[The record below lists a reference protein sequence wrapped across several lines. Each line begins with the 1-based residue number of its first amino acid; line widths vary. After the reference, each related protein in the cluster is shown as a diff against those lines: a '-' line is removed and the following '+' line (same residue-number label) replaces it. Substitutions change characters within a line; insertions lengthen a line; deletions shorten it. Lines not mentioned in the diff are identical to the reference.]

1 MWNRYRPYRR
11 GIRFFP
17 HIVPIVFPLIFPLG
31 LGLAWLAFNVMF
43 NVIGILLLAAV
54 VLFII
59 RAIRL
64 GSSGAA
70 WNSMKNTGN
79 HWQQRF
85 TSRQRPYYQPRQ
97 ESPYY
102 RPTSPAGQDQ
112 SSQPYGQ
119 GYQSDQ
125 PTYHP
130 AGQANDFDQP
140 QVQYPEQM
148 PPMKQ

>member
-1 MWNRYRPYRR
+1 MWNRYQPYRS

-43 NVIGILLLAAV
+43 NVLGILLLAAV

-59 RAIRL
+59 RAIKL

-70 WNSMKNTGN
+70 WNSMKNSGN
-79 HWQQRF
+79 QWQQRF
-85 TSRQRPYYQPRQ
+85 TSRQQ
-97 ESPYY
+97 SPYY
-102 RPTSPAGQDQ
+102 RPSSKAGQDQ
-112 SSQPYGQ
+112 SSQPYAQ
-119 GYQSDQ
+119 GYQADQ

-130 AGQANDFDQP
+130 SGQADDFSQP
-140 QVQYPEQM
+140 QTQYPEQM
-148 PPMKQ
+148 PPMQQ